1 MSGFGVNKLTASYD
15 PVTGKPTMTTNPN
28 NINSKDMIKAEMAP
42 KQKPIDEN
50 QTKIDDNLKK
60 IVAYTTLK
68 TKLQT
73 LNTALKPLRK
83 PNIFSGADDVF
94 NKKSTELTT
103 NSAVDATNLVAVST
117 ADTATL
123 GQSIF
128 TINRLATY
136 DRITSGVNFPLTT
149 TVPITVNGNLV
160 IPKADGSGDETLALT
175 TAQTIAE
182 IAAAINMVTSTTN
195 VSAKLVKKDAV
206 SYGFALSKTATGE
219 VIDVAAGSTASVL
232 VDLGL
237 ANSGATVTTLSA
249 EILYDGFTTHRTT
262 NKVTDLID
270 YNPLDVKPK
279 VTLDL
284 LSADAAHPIT
294 MNIDHD
300 YLAVKT
306 AIVAVRDAYND
317 FVDFYKEQTAVDE
330 DSVHLPDA
338 VLYNDLTLKNA
349 YQSIKST
356 FLGFFTDMSASIFS
370 DGAAGAAGVF
380 ELNTVGLAIDKDGK
394 IEITDDT
401 LNQKI
406 LTDFVGVQIMFGMNA
421 EPSTTDLRM
430 LDWPDIIPAA
440 LRNCTVT
447 VNVTATTVA
456 GVPTAGQFQATISGV
471 SVTEAVTID
480 ADGFLNGAVASQY
493 FKGFVVSYKGDVAPP
508 TFTGT
513 IRIDQG
519 VADRICANVLPPLI
533 IAVDPSKPVSQS
545 NKSTIDQLI
554 DNITQMNTRLKDQ
567 NAQLKRSLE
576 REEDRRIKAYT
587 AVEQRTAAT
596 QNIGRSLRA
605 QLKAFNKN

>member
-1 MSGFGVNKLTASYD
+1 MWGNTMSGFGVNKLTASYD

-73 LNTALKPLRK
+73 LNAALKPLRK
-83 PNIFSGADDVF
+83 PNIFSGDADVF

-103 NSAVDATNLVAVST
+103 NSSVDANNLVAVST
-117 ADTATL
+117 ADSATI

-136 DRITSGVNFPLTT
+136 DRITSGVSFPLTT

-249 EILYDGFTTHRTT
+249 ELLYDGFTIHRPT
-262 NKVTDLID
+262 NKITDLFD
-270 YNPLDVKPK
+270 NM
-279 VTLDL
+279 TLDL
-284 LSADAAHPIT
+284 LSADAVHPIT
-294 MNIDHD
+294 MDIVHD
-300 YLAVKT
+300 YLSVKT
-306 AIVAVRDAYND
+306 AIISMRDAYND
-317 FVDFYKEQTAVDE
+317 FVDFYKEQTAVDD

-338 VLYNDLTLKNA
+338 VLFNDLTLKNA
-349 YQSIKST
+349 YRNIKST
-356 FLGFFTDMSASIFS
+356 FLEFFTDMSASIFS
-370 DGAAGAAGVF
+370 DSAAGAAGVF
-380 ELNTVGLAIDKDGK
+380 DLNTIGLAIDKDGK
-394 IEITDDT
+394 IEITDDV

-406 LTDFVGVQIMFGMNA
+406 LTDFEGVQIMFGMNA
-421 EPSTTDLRM
+421 EPSTTHLRM

-447 VNVTATTVA
+447 VNVTATTPA
-456 GVPTAGQFQATISGV
+456 GVPTAGEFQATISGV
-471 SVTEAVTID
+471 PVTEAVTID
-480 ADGFLNGAVASQY
+480 ADGFLNGNAASQY
-493 FKGFVVSYKGDVAPP
+493 FKDFVVSYTGVVAPP

-519 VADRICANVLPPLI
+519 VADRICANVLPSLI

-554 DNITQMNTRLKDQ
+554 DNITQMNTRLKDK
-567 NAQLKRSLE
+567 NAQLKRNME
-576 REEDRRIKAYT
+576 REEDRLIKRYT
-587 AVEQRTAAT
+587 AVEQRVASA
-596 QNIGRSLRA
+596 QNIRRGLNA